1 MRLGINSLF
10 CCSLCG
16 LFLSYAV
23 AAQVARGGFQYR
35 PSSLHTALQ
44 ELESPAAAM
53 RDSAVDSVAA
63 RRSPPAI
70 TLARIR
76 MKQSNAPVGVVIIEM
91 TVPDFSEHLYESRV
105 EDPLIGVGANREWA
119 AFDAFGESGVGGRKA
134 RKRGLSPAAARYP
147 CAPMLSETLPLQVIP
162 HFRAALTGERNA
174 KPLRIHASETT
185 TIEVSAPQGRRQ
197 FSASEKKRI
206 LVAADACAHGELG
219 AFLRKQGIYLSI
231 DRLACAL
238 PGAAGLTPATRA
250 NAQARCQG
258 SRDSGLEQQ
267 VKKLEKELGIVNGVD
282 QKSAGDVQRTP
293 AGRAAIRVDS

>member
-134 RKRGLSPAAARYP
+134 RKRGLSPAAARYR
-147 CAPMLSETLPLQVIP
+147 AIVYVLHRGGYEEQLSPLESERLVRTIDAKYEGEIDYLPEPTLPSVVEWTP
-162 HFRAALTGERNA
+162 PRWVSTAFPRWGGWKDTVCRPTSYSSGSAL
-174 KPLRIHASETT
+174 
-185 TIEVSAPQGRRQ
+185 SAPRPDRAGTRETAGRQREGGGGRGDHDVR
-197 FSASEKKRI
+197 STRDGLNS
-206 LVAADACAHGELG
+206 
-219 AFLRKQGIYLSI
+219 
-231 DRLACAL
+231 
-238 PGAAGLTPATRA
+238 AAGLEGGTSG
-250 NAQARCQG
+250 G
-258 SRDSGLEQQ
+258 SGGTGTSGE
-267 VKKLEKELGIVNGVD
+267 
-282 QKSAGDVQRTP
+282 
-293 AGRAAIRVDS
+293 

>member
-134 RKRGLSPAAARYP
+134 RKRGLSPAAARYR
-147 CAPMLSETLPLQVIP
+147 AIVYVLHRGGYEEQLSPLESERLVRTIDAKYEGEIDYLPEPTLPSVVEWTP
-162 HFRAALTGERNA
+162 PRW
-174 KPLRIHASETT
+174 
-185 TIEVSAPQGRRQ
+185 VST
-197 FSASEKKRI
+197 
-206 LVAADACAHGELG
+206 
-219 AFLRKQGIYLSI
+219 AFPRWGGWKDTVCRPTSYSS
-231 DRLACAL
+231 
-238 PGAAGLTPATRA
+238 
-250 NAQARCQG
+250 G
-258 SRDSGLEQQ
+258 STCLLYTSPSPRD
-267 VKKLEKELGIVNGVD
+267 
-282 QKSAGDVQRTP
+282 
-293 AGRAAIRVDS
+293 